1 MALLKRASS
10 KAPTDDDGRMSL
22 MDHVRELRN
31 RIVKILLAVIAG
43 TVVGFIFF
51 DPIWRFMTGP
61 FCRLPQAYKITNGA
75 SCSLVVNGV
84 LDGFFINLKVAMIF
98 GAVVSAPIWLY
109 QIWAFVTPG
118 LYQNER
124 RYSLGFLGLA
134 VPLFGAGAALAY
146 LTMDRG
152 LSLLLGFVPSNAIP
166 LINVSD
172 YLGFLILMLVVFGV
186 SFLMPLLM
194 VFLNVIGVLKYSMV
208 SKHQRM
214 IIFLLFVFAAVATPS
229 QDPFTMLALSAPMVV
244 LFFVAE
250 IFMYFHDKTKDAA
263 EAERLR
269 ALEEEL
275 DGPSAST
282 NSVDTLDTRD

>member
-1 MALLKRASS
+1 MALLKRSS
-10 KAPTDDDGRMSL
+10 SQAPTDDDGRMSL
-22 MDHVRELRN
+22 MDHIRELRN
-31 RIVKILLAVIAG
+31 RVFKMILGLVAG
-43 TVVGFIFF
+43 TAIGFVFF
-51 DPIWRFMTGP
+51 DPIWKFMTGP
-61 FCRLPQAYKITNGA
+61 FCRLPAAYKITGGS

-84 LDGFFINLKVAMIF
+84 LDGFFINLKVALIF

-109 QIWAFVTPG
+109 QVWAFITPG
-118 LYQNER
+118 LYRNER

-152 LSLLLGFVPSNAIP
+152 LALLLSFVPNNAIP
-166 LINVSD
+166 LINVDD

-194 VFLNVIGVLKYSMV
+194 VFLNVIGVLRFSVV

-214 IIFLLFVFAAVATPS
+214 IVFLLFVFAAVATPS
-229 QDPFTMLALSAPMVV
+229 QDPFTMLALAAPMVL

-250 IFMYFHDKTKDAA
+250 IFMYFHDRRKDAV
-263 EAERLR
+263 EAARAQ

-275 DGPSAST
+275 DGPSAHVGPT
-282 NSVDTLDTRD
+282 E